1 MTSQIAVFNPLGVA
15 VASDTVTTI
24 STDQGTKTTNNAQKI
39 FPLAE
44 PHLLVVIESGSVI
57 SNGVH
62 MQLLINEWSRT
73 LEKQLPTVKEYARSF
88 AEWYSTESDLI
99 PKDSELREV
108 HLQLNEHYYEVKHRV
123 EADAMN
129 ADSEEDVIESFKL
142 RAQQGFEWL
151 EKLDLFEGA
160 TDDGDAALLNDLDV
174 NVLEKID
181 FIFKDIPGLDE
192 VREILIKSAPLV
204 LSRSQSSSQDS
215 DLGFIGFGEKD
226 FFATSVRLRC
236 RARYGATAR
245 VTIADAFGA
254 SVFNQSGSIAC
265 FAQDNAIFGFL
276 RGAQFDIMESAY
288 GYLWAELTDDVD
300 ETDEAKLKIADDLLS
315 GLRKHIEKIQSERF
329 IDPMLETIGSLSLID
344 VAALARSLVGMQAIR
359 SAASPEPASVG
370 GFIESLVIDRAN
382 GIRWIHRLPQIAKE

>member
-39 FPLAE
+39 FPLVE

-73 LEKQLPTVKEYARSF
+73 LEKQLPTVKEYAHSF

-108 HLQLNEHYYEVKHRV
+108 HLQLNDHYYEVKHRV

-129 ADSEEDVIESFKL
+129 ANSEEDVVESFKL
-142 RAQQGFEWL
+142 RAQQGLEWL
-151 EKLDLFEGA
+151 EKLDLFDGA
-160 TDDGDAALLNDLDV
+160 TDDGDAALLNDLNV

-192 VREILIKSAPLV
+192 VREILVKSAPLV

-236 RARYGATAR
+236 RARYGKTAR

-300 ETDEAKLKIADDLLS
+300 ETDEAKLKSADELLS

-382 GIRWIHRLPQIAKE
+382 GIRWIHRLPQIIKE